1 MRSLRTPLAILLGL
15 GGVALLILA
24 GDGGVSSVAQAAG
37 PAVALTTTPV
47 SGRLFPET
55 GQTVAGP
62 FLTYWQGH
70 GGLAQQGLPISGE
83 FSEVNDLDNKPYT
96 VQYFERAVF
105 ERHPAN
111 AAPFDVLLSQLGTFQ
126 YKRKYPNGAPNQQA
140 NTQNPRRFAE
150 TGHTLG
156 GRFRTYWEA
165 HGGLAQQGFPISE
178 EFSEVSDLN
187 HKPYLVQYFE
197 RAVFEYHPE
206 NAPPFDVLL
215 SQLGTFQQG
224 RKYPNGTPGA
234 NATGAAVDLTARCLL
249 GGVQNGK
256 WISGTIS
263 AAALKGGETYRL
275 YSLTAALGTGR
286 GSAPESVGMPCEET
300 QRVTITAAPAAA
312 LVAVSS
318 TWNPQPRAVRAE
330 NTDQEVYRQAAA
342 VVLRA
347 HGIAN
352 PQVHLT
358 QVLRVDLEGDG
369 ESEVL
374 VTATYYKDGVAPHAN
389 VGDYSVVF
397 LRKVVAG
404 KVETVILDSD
414 YYPQAVEFGA
424 SQTYRVTGVLDLNGD
439 GVLEVL
445 VYGEYYE
452 GAGTAVYAIKG
463 THVEQVLSCG
473 CGS

>member
-1 MRSLRTPLAILLGL
+1 MRSIRIPLVVLLGFS
-15 GGVALLILA
+15 GFALFSLA
-24 GDGGVSSVAQAAG
+24 GDGGVSPVAQAAV
-37 PAVALTTTPV
+37 PAVAASPTPAG
-47 SGRLFPET
+47 GRLFPET
-55 GQTVAGP
+55 GQTVAGR
-62 FLTYWQGH
+62 FLTYWQEH
-70 GGLAQQGLPISGE
+70 GGLAQQGLPISSE

-126 YKRKYPNGAPNQQA
+126 YRRKYPTGAPGQQA
-140 NTQNPRRFAE
+140 STQNPRRFAE
-150 TGHTLG
+150 TNHTLG

-178 EFSEVSDLN
+178 EFTEVSDLN
-187 HKPYLVQYFE
+187 QKPYLVQYFE

-215 SQLGTFQQG
+215 SQLGTFQRR
-224 RKYPNGTPGA
+224 RKYPNGTPGGP
-234 NATGAAVDLTARCLL
+234 ATGAAIDLTAQCLL

-256 WISGTIS
+256 WISGTLS
-263 AAALKGGETYRL
+263 AATLKGGETYRL
-275 YSLTAALGTGR
+275 YSLTTALGTGR
-286 GSAPESVGMPCEET
+286 GSAPESVGEPCEVT
-300 QRVTITAAPAAA
+300 QQVAITPAPAAA
-312 LVAVSS
+312 LVAVGG
-318 TWNPQPRAVRAE
+318 TWNPQPRVVRAE
-330 NTDQEVYRQAAA
+330 STDQEVYRQAAA

-369 ESEVL
+369 EAEVL
-374 VTATYYKDGVAPHAN
+374 VTATYYTDGVTPHAAA
-389 VGDYSVVF
+389 GDYSVVF

-404 KVETVILDSD
+404 KVETVVLAGD

-452 GAGTAVYAIKG
+452 GAGTSVYEIKG
-463 THVEQVLSCG
+463 THVEEVLSCG

>member
-1 MRSLRTPLAILLGL
+1 MRSLQTPLALLFGL
-15 GGVALLILA
+15 SAVALFSLV
-24 GDGGVSSVAQAAG
+24 GDGGVSPVAQAAVPVVAAG
-37 PAVALTTTPV
+37 PTPV

-55 GQTVAGP
+55 GQTVAGQ

-83 FSEVNDLDNKPYT
+83 FSEVNDLDGKPYT

-111 AAPFDVLLSQLGTFQ
+111 VAPFDVLLSQLGTFQ
-126 YKRKYPNGAPNQQA
+126 YKRKYPNGAPSQQV

-178 EFSEVSDLN
+178 EFTEVSDLN

-206 NAPPFDVLL
+206 NAAPFDVLL
-215 SQLGTFQQG
+215 SQLGTFQYG
-224 RKYPNGTPGA
+224 RKYPNGNPSA
-234 NATGAAVDLTARCLL
+234 KATGAAIDLTAHCLL
-249 GGVQNGK
+249 GGVVNGK
-256 WISGTIS
+256 WTLPTDST
-263 AAALKGGETYRL
+263 AYLKGGETYRL

-286 GSAPESVGMPCEET
+286 GSAPKSVGAPCEDT
-300 QRVTITAAPAAA
+300 QEIEITAVPGAAA
-312 LVAVSS
+312 VAVGGA
-318 TWNPQPRAVRAE
+318 WNPQPRPVRSE
-330 NTDQEVYRQAAA
+330 SINQEVYREAAA
-342 VVLRA
+342 TILRA
-347 HGIAN
+347 QGIAN
-352 PQVHLT
+352 PQVELT
-358 QVLRVDLEGDG
+358 QVLRVDLDGDG
-369 ESEVL
+369 ETEVL
-374 VTATYYKDGVAPHAN
+374 VTATHYKDGQGPSAAA
-389 VGDYSVVF
+389 GDYSVVF

-404 KVETVILDSD
+404 TVQTVILDGD
-414 YYPQAVEFGA
+414 YYPKAIEFGA
-424 SQTYRVTGVLDLNGD
+424 SQTYIVRGVLDLNGD

-445 VYGEYYE
+445 VNGSYYE
-452 GAGTAVYAIKG
+452 GSGTLVYEIKG
-463 THVEQVLSCG
+463 THVEEVLSCG